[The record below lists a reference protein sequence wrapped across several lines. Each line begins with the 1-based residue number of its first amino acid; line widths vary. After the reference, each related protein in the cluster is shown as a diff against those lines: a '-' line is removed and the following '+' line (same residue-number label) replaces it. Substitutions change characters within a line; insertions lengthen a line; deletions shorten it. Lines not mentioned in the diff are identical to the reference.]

1 MSTYQNFLDFFST
14 NNKERLDGIGEN
26 YFSELT
32 TEEREMA
39 FDFLLGRVKSGGDEE
54 SVNGLFRA
62 NRARAVEP
70 VKRMLTEGALIGE
83 AEISAAWNLYY
94 IKNDDSLLSIFIHFM
109 GSPDPRLRAKA
120 AYYVPSIFSHE
131 LISGLQGVIRT
142 ETEQLPRIHA
152 VNKLLECYGVSEETM
167 DKNLYLRIFR
177 DLHGEDLEKKEAVFK
192 QLHRS
197 N

>member
-1 MSTYQNFLDFFST
+1 MSAYQNFLDFFSMY
-14 NNKERLDGIGEN
+14 NKERLDGISES
-26 YFSELT
+26 YFTEMT
-32 TEEREMA
+32 AEERDMA
-39 FDFLLGRVKSGGDEE
+39 FDFLLARVKSGGSEE
-54 SVNGLFRA
+54 SVKGLFRA

-70 VKRMLTEGALIGE
+70 VKRMLTEGTLIGE

-94 IKNDDSLLSIFIHFM
+94 IENDDSLLSIFVHFL

-120 AYYVPSIFSHE
+120 AYYVPPIFSDE
-131 LISGLQGVIRT
+131 LISGLQGMIRT

-152 VNKLLECYGVSEETM
+152 VDKLLECSGISEETM

-177 DLHGEDLEKKEAVFK
+177 DLHGEDLKKKEAVFK